1 MPDAPCAR
9 GRHVDRLPLIIG
21 KIPCIRESPRVT
33 KDGLRNLIANLG
45 TDRVTC
51 HAMVPPFLY
60 AGKIPVIWE
69 ASPLFRR

>member
-1 MPDAPCAR
+1 
-9 GRHVDRLPLIIG
+9 LPNDHERAAATWTAYLLIIG
-21 KIPCIRESPRVT
+21 KIPCIRESPRAT

-45 TDRVTC
+45 TDRVAC

-69 ASPLFRR
+69 APPPF